1 MSIDRAGLVA
11 GSIRL
16 ASGISNRRTGGRRP
30 GAVGVND
37 LDHAVF
43 ASAIVSM
50 LESYC
55 WTWMAAGGDD
65 GLASVDEE
73 TVVQTLAE
81 MWRRAM
87 FNAAG

>member
-1 MSIDRAGLVA
+1 
-11 GSIRL
+11 
-16 ASGISNRRTGGRRP
+16 
-30 GAVGVND
+30 
-37 LDHAVF
+37 VF